1 MLSHNNLKIQSP
13 RLRGE
18 AITPR
23 LDTLLLSHN
32 KLVSSQIR
40 EIFERYTDLIEPLS
54 LDEAYLDV
62 TNCHFFGGSATL
74 IAQDICRSI
83 YAELNLTASAGI
95 APIKF
100 LAKVASDLNKPN
112 GIFVIPPKDVDSF
125 IDNMELKKIP
135 GVGRVT
141 NEKLLSDGFKY
152 GKDVKASSLEYL
164 SSRYGK
170 LGRLLWERCS
180 GVDDRP
186 VVTSRERKSVGVERT
201 FPKDISETHELE
213 RILFEKLLPE
223 LEQRASKYLNNRSIS
238 KIGIK

>member
-1 MLSHNNLKIQSP
+1 
-13 RLRGE
+13 
-18 AITPR
+18 
-23 LDTLLLSHN
+23 
-32 KLVSSQIR
+32 
-40 EIFERYTDLIEPLS
+40 
-54 LDEAYLDV
+54 
-62 TNCHFFGGSATL
+62 
-74 IAQDICRSI
+74 
-83 YAELNLTASAGI
+83 
-95 APIKF
+95 
-100 LAKVASDLNKPN
+100 
-112 GIFVIPPKDVDSF
+112 
-125 IDNMELKKIP
+125 MELKKIP

-238 KIGIK
+238 KIGIKVKFSDFHQTTKEFSTEKLDRTILCELLHEALLRGGGKHIRLLGVHIGLSPDKVESEQISFDW